1 MMLRVKVIWGDCSL
15 RCTTTVVIMP
25 RRAKNARDELDKN
38 GLLITIV
45 GNKNKGGGDSSGIS
59 CVYQQYTMLE
69 MDAMMAAAESL
80 EVYREWCT
88 G

>member
-1 MMLRVKVIWGDCSL
+1 MMLRVRVIWGDCSL

-59 CVYQQYTMLE
+59 CVYQQ
-69 MDAMMAAAESL
+69 
-80 EVYREWCT
+80 
-88 G
+88 